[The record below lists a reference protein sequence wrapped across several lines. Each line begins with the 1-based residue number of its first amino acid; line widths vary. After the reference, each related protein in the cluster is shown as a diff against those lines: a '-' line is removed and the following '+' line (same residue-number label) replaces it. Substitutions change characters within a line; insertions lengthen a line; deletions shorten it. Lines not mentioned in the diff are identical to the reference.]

1 MIAHLW
7 RLSLSFMLS
16 LFGFIFSIRLVFEI
30 VRIIVFEIVR
40 IIILVF
46 EIVEDLSRRV
56 YPHHCDSWK
65 LYIKFQM
72 ISFVF
77 YRLLLL
83 LLLRLFAES
92 ALCLFGSDSKHL
104 RWEA

>member
-16 LFGFIFSIRLVFEI
+16 LFEFIF
-30 VRIIVFEIVR
+30 IIGLAFEIVR

-46 EIVEDLSRRV
+46 EIVEDLLRRV
-56 YPHHCDSWK
+56 YPYHCDSWK
-65 LYIKFQM
+65 LYIKIQM

-77 YRLLLL
+77 YRLLL

-92 ALCLFGSDSKHL
+92 ALCLFGGDSKHL

>member
-16 LFGFIFSIRLVFEI
+16 LFGFTFSIVLEFEI
-30 VRIIVFEIVR
+30 VRIIA
-40 IIILVF
+40 LVF
-46 EIVEDLSRRV
+46 EIVSDLFRRV
-56 YPHHCDSWK
+56 YLYHYNSWK
-65 LYIKFQM
+65 LYIKLQM
-72 ISFVF
+72 VPFVF

-83 LLLRLFAES
+83 LLRLFVEIAYY
-92 ALCLFGSDSKHL
+92 LFGGDSKHL